1 MSSGLVHIHLCICE
15 SFTYRNQICLLYQDK
30 KWKVGTGRKEQVYDN
45 EEKAKDMDSIGHHE
59 GGINTFCCFS
69 FNANWFLSL
78 STKCF
83 MVLLGARWE
92 ASFANSSSSLS
103 TSIYA

>member
-1 MSSGLVHIHLCICE
+1 MKALHTGTRFVCCTKIKNEKLE
-15 SFTYRNQICLLYQDK
+15 QDGKNTYMTMK
-30 KWKVGTGRKEQVYDN
+30 KKQRIWN
-45 EEKAKDMDSIGHHE
+45 SIGHQE